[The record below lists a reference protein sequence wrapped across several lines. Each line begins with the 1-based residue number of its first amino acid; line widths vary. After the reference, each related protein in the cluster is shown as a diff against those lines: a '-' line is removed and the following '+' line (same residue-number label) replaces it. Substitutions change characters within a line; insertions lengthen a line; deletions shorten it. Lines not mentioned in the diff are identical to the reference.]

1 MSQKGV
7 RTLLKL
13 RIPSAT
19 LKNEYANRYLDK
31 LVERVKNGVTIDG
44 TLREL
49 SAEAKDT
56 LLPGWNT
63 TTPNKEILR
72 KLLISE
78 PKALKKLNDK

>member
-1 MSQKGV
+1 M
-7 RTLLKL
+7 KL

-19 LKNEYANRYLDK
+19 LKDEYANRYLDD

-49 SAEAKDT
+49 SREAKDI
-56 LLPGWNT
+56 LLPRWNT
-63 TTPNKEILR
+63 TTPKKDVLR

-78 PKALKKLNDK
+78 YITITA

>member
-13 RIPSAT
+13 RIPSAA

-31 LVERVKNGVTIDG
+31 LADRVKNGVMSNG
-44 TLREL
+44 TLCEL
-49 SAEAKDT
+49 SSEAKKI

-63 TTPNKEILR
+63 PTPPDFVTQKIFIL
-72 KLLISE
+72 
-78 PKALKKLNDK
+78 